1 MTIVVRS
8 AEPDDAASIAR
19 VQVATWRSA
28 YKGIFP
34 DELLDG
40 LNDIRLAMGWSES
53 IERKGFVTFVAERD
67 DVEKERVVGFI
78 HAGPSDVRG
87 LAEVYTLY
95 VNQDHQRRGI
105 GRDLLAAL
113 TGALRGSYRS
123 LVIRVLVDNAPGRAF
138 YARLGGIPGE
148 IRGLRVGKETVDEI
162 AYDWPDL
169 PAFAEAL
176 AARAARR
183 SGASP

>member
-78 HAGPSDVRG
+78 HAGPSDVRW

-113 TGALRGSYRS
+113 TGALRGS
-123 LVIRVLVDNAPGRAF
+123 
-138 YARLGGIPGE
+138 
-148 IRGLRVGKETVDEI
+148 
-162 AYDWPDL
+162 
-169 PAFAEAL
+169 
-176 AARAARR
+176 
-183 SGASP
+183 

>member
-1 MTIVVRS
+1 M
-8 AEPDDAASIAR
+8 
-19 VQVATWRSA
+19 
-28 YKGIFP
+28 
-34 DELLDG
+34 
-40 LNDIRLAMGWSES
+40 
-53 IERKGFVTFVAERD
+53 
-67 DVEKERVVGFI
+67 
-78 HAGPSDVRG
+78 
-87 LAEVYTLY
+87 
-95 VNQDHQRRGI
+95 
-105 GRDLLAAL
+105 
-113 TGALRGSYRS
+113 
-123 LVIRVLVDNAPGRAF
+123 IRVLVDNAPGRAF